1 MNFLPTV
8 LLLLSPLPSWGEG
21 VSKQPRRCLTVSLGQ
36 PTTMCCT
43 KLRRRR
49 KAWFKY
55 WVYKKV
61 KQNEPFV
68 LLKYNFLVYV
78 YVHLYFH
85 TQVPLIHGSDN
96 HFSMKTRIFIWAINN
111 LLFLNITRMLQFF
124 LKLLNSS
131 YTASSH
137 AYHCTTQKMRIKT
150 VTFLCLSI
158 LWNTTVLT

>member
-21 VSKQPRRCLTVSLGQ
+21 VSKQPGRCLTVSLGQ

-43 KLRRRR
+43 NSEGAEKHDSNIE
-49 KAWFKY
+49 FI
-55 WVYKKV
+55 KKWN
-61 KQNEPFV
+61 KMSH
-68 LLKYNFLVYV
+68 LSFLNITFWYV

-96 HFSMKTRIFIWAINN
+96 HFSMKTRIFIWAVNN

-137 AYHCTTQKMRIKT
+137 AYHFTTQKMRIKT
-150 VTFLCLSI
+150 VTFLCLTI